1 MKLSSILFISLG
13 DAKKERV
20 IIFNYLFINCH
31 YNFIKVLKY
40 GEIYENS
47 KKIVGCDPADL
58 GEYEDVTQETCSKY
72 KDHGRAFCDF
82 SKIRF
87 CDNPLAKFSEY
98 IH

>member
-1 MKLSSILFISLG
+1 MIFTTKLKLNR
-13 DAKKERV
+13 KK
-20 IIFNYLFINCH
+20 LK
-31 YNFIKVLKY
+31 IKRKIRTR
-40 GEIYENS
+40 E
-47 KKIVGCDPADL
+47 KIVGCDPADL

-87 CDNPLAKFSEY
+87 CDNSLAKFSEY